1 MWALSSFRRIKG
13 REKKEKYWIHNVF
26 QATAEKKRQKK
37 LKYWIHMYFKQEKR
51 KKFTLCWNV

>member
-26 QATAEKKRQKK
+26 QATAEKKA
-37 LKYWIHMYFKQEKR
+37 EKT
-51 KKFTLCWNV
+51 KILDSYVF